1 MFMQTIDYVG
11 FTKKRAL
18 VYENIGYRDSPKGF
32 VSCSMF
38 TLSQHNL
45 CCNAKARVNNA
56 YKKGTSLT
64 R

>member
-11 FTKKRAL
+11 FTEKKAS
-18 VYENIGYRDSPKGF
+18 YENIGYRDSPKGF

-45 CCNAKARVNNA
+45 CSNAMARVNNA

>member
-1 MFMQTIDYVG
+1 MLDLP
-11 FTKKRAL
+11 KKNAL
-18 VYENIGYRDSPKGF
+18 YENIGYRDSPKGF